1 MVPNSSYVQVDQSQG
16 GEEDYDESV
25 KVVIEVVR
33 LGKMIGVS
41 FGPQEDIL
49 VRKIAEL
56 ESKDGVGSQ
65 AFSVTKA
72 S

>member
-41 FGPQEDIL
+41 FGRGKLQN
-49 VRKIAEL
+49 
-56 ESKDGVGSQ
+56 
-65 AFSVTKA
+65 
-72 S
+72 